1 MYLAEGM
8 VLWQLDCRVVEHYLG
23 VVGSP
28 SVVVHNLM
36 VEQDHSLTLEVVH
49 ILAVAV
55 VVLGE
60 Q

>member
-1 MYLAEGM
+1 M
-8 VLWQLDCRVVEHYLG
+8 LWQLDCRVVEHYLG

-49 ILAVAV
+49 ILAEAV